1 MSINHRIFILV
12 TAAVIV
18 VAWPLLYIAE
28 EMYQEHITR
37 IVDSTSIETVQ
48 QTLLLVKEAPEA
60 KQFLNDTPSAGKSTL
75 IFDSEGVIMEG
86 ARSAEATGL
95 IRALMNVQLPKQSG
109 TVVAT
114 EVVTGGEETQGWD
127 CTVGYAKEING
138 YIAVCYN
145 RDYTYEVSTSMQ
157 STAGVLSL
165 AVLAL
170 ALLGAK
176 LISARMTRPLNQLT
190 NYARHLPYRDL
201 SETEEAHVLSEFKE
215 IKDRDIGELVRAFA
229 HMEKELGQHIRKE
242 KQAAIE
248 REKIQSELRIA
259 AEIQQ
264 GALPQDLHVP
274 GEAASIRARMLP
286 AQEVGGDL
294 YDYFMSDENTLFFSL
309 GDVSGKGVPAALFMF
324 AVQHTLRSLAAEG
337 MPLNE
342 VMAKL
347 NNTLAVNNSSA
358 MYVTMIVG
366 RYDLQTR
373 ELEYAFA
380 GHQPPLLKRADGT
393 LTTLEGPS
401 NIPVGNIDGM
411 NFECRTIRM
420 EPGDRLIA
428 CTDGVTEAYDSR
440 EELYGQDRLVSLL
453 QSNNESSCSHQL
465 DMIFSS
471 VLDFS
476 DGCAMHDDITALCL
490 HAAPVSHNR

>member
-12 TAAVIV
+12 TTAVIV

-28 EMYQEHITR
+28 EMYQEHITQ
-37 IVDSTSIETVQ
+37 IVDGTSRETVQ

-60 KQFLNDTPSAGKSTL
+60 NQFLNDTPSTGKSAF
-75 IFDSEGVIMEG
+75 IFDNKGAILEGD
-86 ARSAEATGL
+86 RSAEATSL
-95 IRALMNVQLPKQSG
+95 ISALMKVQLPNTTG
-109 TVVAT
+109 TVITT
-114 EVVTGGEETQGWD
+114 EVVTGGDEPQGWD
-127 CTVGYAKEING
+127 CTIGYAKEING
-138 YIAVCYN
+138 YVAVCYN

-157 STAGVLSL
+157 STAGAISL

-170 ALLGAK
+170 ALFGAK
-176 LISARMTRPLNQLT
+176 LVSARMTRPLKQLT
-190 NYARHLPYRDL
+190 TYARHLPYRDL

-215 IKDRDIGELVRAFA
+215 IKDRDVNELVRAFA
-229 HMEKELGQHIRKE
+229 HMEKKLGHHIRKE

-264 GALPQDLHVP
+264 GALPQEMHVP
-274 GEAASIRARMLP
+274 GKAASIRARMLP

-342 VMAKL
+342 MMAKL
-347 NNTLAVNNSSA
+347 NNTLAANNSAA

-366 RYDLQTR
+366 RYDVRTR
-373 ELEYAFA
+373 TLEYAFA

-393 LTTLEGPS
+393 LTTLDGPA
-401 NIPVGNIDGM
+401 NIPVGNIDDM
-411 NFECRTIRM
+411 DFECRTIRM
-420 EPGDRLIA
+420 DPGDRLIA
-428 CTDGVTEAYDSR
+428 YTDGVTEAYDSE
-440 EELYGQDRLVSLL
+440 EELFGQNRLVSLL
-453 QSNNESSCSHQL
+453 QSDSGGNCSQL
-465 DMIFSS
+465 LDAIFSS
-471 VLDFS
+471 VLGFS
-476 DGCAMHDDITALCL
+476 DGCDMHDDITALCL
-490 HAAPVSHNR
+490 HAAPASHNG